1 MKKTVILGLLGTVLD
16 AGPVSTKRWSKW
28 RPSVSLC
35 QHEDFLVNRLEIIFP
50 AKFKTLAGQI
60 EEDITSVSPET
71 EFRGH
76 QVEMKNPWDFEEV
89 YAQLHDFFKAYPF
102 DTEKED
108 YLLHITTGTH
118 VAQICL
124 YLLTE
129 SHFFPGKLI
138 QTSPPSGRMRGS
150 GAGAFTVI
158 DLDLS
163 RYDKIATRFLKERIE
178 GVSYLKSGIETKN
191 QYFNRLIE
199 TIEKV
204 SINSK
209 SPILLM
215 GPVGA
220 GKSKLAKKIF
230 ELKKNRRQVEG
241 QLVEVNCATL
251 QGEGAMSAL
260 FGHVKGAFTGAA
272 NDRPGLLRK
281 ANNGILFLDEIG
293 ELKLDEQAML
303 LRALEEKTFLPMGS
317 DSEVTSDF
325 QLIAGTNRNLS
336 KRVKEG
342 HFREDLLARINLWT
356 FNLPALKDRREDI
369 EPNINYELEEFS
381 RVHNSRL
388 TFNKESIEKYLRFA
402 KSPEAEWSGNFRD
415 LNASITRMGTMAPGG
430 RINLETLNEE
440 IERLRDLWKDEKIS
454 QADSMLKEILGEEKA
469 FELDLFDQMQIERV
483 IEVCRKSKN
492 LANAGKVLYA
502 QSRKKMASPNDS
514 DRLRKY
520 LAKFGITWGDLKGI
534 ERTKSI

>member
-1 MKKTVILGLLGTVLD
+1 MKKTVVLGLLGTVLD
-16 AGPVSTKRWSKW
+16 AGPPSSKRWSKW
-28 RPSVSLC
+28 RPTVSLC
-35 QHEDFLVNRLEIIFP
+35 QQEDLLVHRLEVIYP
-50 AKFKTLAGQI
+50 LKFKTLGNQI
-60 EEDITSVSPET
+60 AEDIKTVSPGT
-71 EFRGH
+71 EFHGH

-89 YAQLHDFFKAYPF
+89 YSALHDFFRSYPF
-102 DTEKED
+102 DTDNEE

-129 SHFFPGKLI
+129 THFFPGKLI
-138 QTSPPSGRMRGS
+138 QTSPAQGKAKRSS
-150 GAGAFTVI
+150 TGAFAII

-163 RYDKIATRFLKERIE
+163 KYDKIATRFLKDRIE

-191 QYFNRLIE
+191 PYFNQLIE

-204 SINSK
+204 AINSK
-209 SPILLM
+209 APILLM
-215 GPVGA
+215 GPIGA
-220 GKSKLAKKIF
+220 GKSKLAKRIF

-272 NDRPGLLRK
+272 HDRPGLLRK
-281 ANNGILFLDEIG
+281 ADKGILFLDEIG

-303 LRALEEKTFLPMGS
+303 LRALEEKTFFPLGA
-317 DSEVTSDF
+317 DTEVASDF

-336 KRVKEG
+336 QRVKEG

-356 FNLPALKDRREDI
+356 FNLPALKNRREDI
-369 EPNINYELEEFS
+369 EPNIKYELDEFS
-381 RVHNSRL
+381 RINNSRL
-388 TFNKESIEKYLRFA
+388 SFNKESLEKYLEFA
-402 KSPEAEWSGNFRD
+402 SSPMSEWRGNFRD

-430 RINLETLNEE
+430 RINMETLNEE
-440 IERLRDLWKDEKIS
+440 IDRLN
-454 QADSMLKEILGEEKA
+454 SMWRETKVSETGSNLKEVLGEEKA
-469 FELDLFDQMQIERV
+469 LELDLFDQMQIEKV
-483 IEVCRKSKN
+483 IDICKNSKN
-492 LANAGKVLYA
+492 LANAGKLLYA
-502 QSRKKMASPNDS
+502 QSRMKMATPNDS

-520 LAKFGITWGDLKGI
+520 LAKFGISWSDLK
-534 ERTKSI
+534 ELKSN

>member
-16 AGPVSTKRWSKW
+16 AGASPSKRWSKW

-35 QHEDFLVNRLEIIFP
+35 QHEDLLVHRLEIIYP
-50 AKFKTLAGQI
+50 PKFKTLGKQL
-60 EEDITSVSPET
+60 EEDIKSISPET
-71 EFRGH
+71 EYRGH
-76 QVEMKNPWDFEEV
+76 QVDIKNPWDFEEV
-89 YAQLHDFFKAYPF
+89 YSSLHDFFRSYPF
-102 DTEKED
+102 DLENEE

-129 SHFFPGKLI
+129 THFFPGKLI
-138 QTSPPSGRMRGS
+138 QTSPPPGKVR
-150 GAGAFTVI
+150 GAGIGSYTII

-191 QYFNRLIE
+191 PYFNRLIE

-204 SINSK
+204 AINSK
-209 SPILLM
+209 APILLM

-230 ELKKNRRQVEG
+230 ELKKSRRQVEG
-241 QLVEVNCATL
+241 TLVEVNCATL

-303 LRALEEKTFLPMGS
+303 LRALEEKTFFPLGA
-317 DSEVTSDF
+317 DTEVASDF

-336 KRVKEG
+336 QRVKEG

-369 EPNINYELEEFS
+369 EPNIKYELDEFS
-381 RVHNSRL
+381 RINNSRL
-388 TFNKESIEKYLRFA
+388 SFNKESFEKFLKFA

-415 LNASITRMGTMAPGG
+415 LNASITRMGTMATGG
-430 RINLETLNEE
+430 RIN
-440 IERLRDLWKDEKIS
+440 
-454 QADSMLKEILGEEKA
+454 M
-469 FELDLFDQMQIERV
+469 
-483 IEVCRKSKN
+483 
-492 LANAGKVLYA
+492 
-502 QSRKKMASPNDS
+502 
-514 DRLRKY
+514 
-520 LAKFGITWGDLKGI
+520 
-534 ERTKSI
+534 